1 MCVKRSCCNF
11 IKRHSVKDVLER
23 SGYNN
28 KKHREDQRFLVSI
41 SSGLS
46 GLLEKKMDQ
55 VRPRKPTT
63 TTYPPP
69 PPLTPNRIPFSATQ
83 YSFTKH
89 KMFDFYPNSERTL
102 GLSVVSELLYI
113 FF

>member
-46 GLLEKKMDQ
+46 GLLKKKNG
-55 VRPRKPTT
+55 P
-63 TTYPPP
+63 
-69 PPLTPNRIPFSATQ
+69 S
-83 YSFTKH
+83 
-89 KMFDFYPNSERTL
+89 
-102 GLSVVSELLYI
+102 
-113 FF
+113 